1 MIPPHGVIRRYPLVA
16 ATLLV
21 GAAAGAL
28 SFLGLSDVASGV
40 LTTYALSIAAVQL
53 WKMLR
58 RISSTGWGLDVLA
71 VVAIISTSLVGDAW
85 ASLIVVLMLTSGQA
99 LEAFASRRA
108 RSDLTALLARAP
120 TTAHRRNARGRAE
133 DVALSEI
140 EVGDELLVRPGEIV
154 PVDADLLSQTA
165 SVDESSLTGESLPVE
180 HERGGR
186 LLSGS
191 VNGDTAISVRAVA
204 TVAHS
209 QYQRI
214 VELVESA
221 SNSKAPFVR
230 LADRYAVPFTAF
242 ALFLGGLAWAL
253 SGDPVRF
260 AEVLVVATPCP
271 LLIAA
276 PVAFI
281 AGMSRAARNGIII
294 KTGGT
299 LEQLARIRTVA
310 LDKTGTLTRGAPS
323 VDRIEAFG
331 TASQKRI
338 LSLAASAER
347 NSPHILARSIVAV
360 AEARGIQPLEATDI
374 IEVPGQ
380 GITAQIGPDTVRV
393 GRASFAG
400 DDDDASRLVLPVLAG
415 EMAVFV
421 GSKGVLLGRIILR
434 DAVRAEAA
442 STITELGSLGVR
454 DIVMVTGDAPATA
467 EHVAREVGITSV
479 QAGLLPVD
487 KVRVVAALPLR
498 PVAMVGDGVND
509 APVLAAADIGIALG
523 ARGATAA
530 SDSADVVIL
539 VDDVHRT
546 VVAMR
551 IAQTTIRIAKQSI
564 WIGIGLSIGLM
575 LVASLGVIPA
585 IVGAS
590 LQEVV
595 DVVTILNSLRAVRGS
610 RGESW
615 VAERPAPERREMTR
629 TI

>member
-1 MIPPHGVIRRYPLVA
+1 MGVI
-16 ATLLV
+16 
-21 GAAAGAL
+21 AGAL
-28 SFLGLSDVASGV
+28 TFLGLSGVAAGV
-40 LTTYALSIAAVQL
+40 LTTYALLIAAVQL

-58 RISSTGWGLDVLA
+58 RVSSTGWGLDVLA
-71 VVAIISTSLVGDAW
+71 VVAIVSTSLVGDAW
-85 ASLIVVLMLTSGQA
+85 AALIVVLMLTSGQA

-108 RSDLTALLARAP
+108 RSDLTALLDRAP
-120 TTAHRRNARGRAE
+120 TTAHRRNALGSPE

-154 PVDADLLSQTA
+154 PVDADLLSMTA

-180 HERGGR
+180 YERGGR

-242 ALFLGGLAWAL
+242 ALALGGLAWAL

-281 AGMSRAARNGIII
+281 AGMSRAARNGIIV

-323 VDRIEAFG
+323 VDRIEVFG
-331 TASQKRI
+331 TDSQERI
-338 LSLAASAER
+338 LALAASTER
-347 NSPHILARSIVAV
+347 HSPHILARSIVTV

-374 IEVPGQ
+374 TEVAGR
-380 GITAQIGPDTVRV
+380 GITARIGSDTVRV

-400 DDDDASRLVLPVLAG
+400 DDHAGKLVLPILAG

-421 GSKGVLLGRIILR
+421 GSNGVLLGRIVLR
-434 DAVRAEAA
+434 DAVRAEAS
-442 STITELGSLGVR
+442 STIAELGTLGVR

-467 EHVAREVGITSV
+467 EHVAREVGISSI

-595 DVVTILNSLRAVRGS
+595 DVVTILNSLRALR
-610 RGESW
+610 
-615 VAERPAPERREMTR
+615 ERRG
-629 TI
+629 